1 MKSVPPTVRSVHDWP
16 LDTADPLGV
25 VSGRLGTITLYALAD
40 PVAVLV
46 VASGAIS
53 LRMIRRETELVAT
66 FAAGHPQGWCYLGD
80 VRRVRLLNP
89 LNLLALRR
97 IGRLPDVRARVI
109 VAPRPARWL
118 QPIAIGELTTSVA
131 DALARC

>member
-1 MKSVPPTVRSVHDWP
+1 MTDWP
-16 LDTADPLGV
+16 IADGRPFAV
-25 VSGRLGTITLYALAD
+25 VSGRLGTISLYELAD

-53 LRMIRRETELVAT
+53 LRMIRREVEAVAK
-66 FAAGHPQGWCYLGD
+66 FARFHADGWCYLGD

-89 LNLLALRR
+89 LNLAVLQR
-97 IGRLPDVRARVI
+97 IRRLPGIRRRVI
-109 VAPRPARWL
+109 VVPRFARWL
-118 QPIAIGELTTSVA
+118 EPVAIGDLTTSVA